1 MWVFFLKYRG
11 TEKGVLEELRI
22 LSKLE
27 HDNIL
32 RYYNSWSE
40 PAEYHKERDE
50 ELFHQSGIS
59 KSPASATGGTSTGV
73 GTTVD
78 EIVIQRGSRTT
89 DSNLSDIIFESSSS
103 GNQPA
108 KSISKSSIDDTKSS
122 QNDQPAKSISKSSID
137 DTKSS
142 QNDQTEEKVQKRS
155 KSYEYLFIVTGL
167 CKNESL
173 GHRLLPEYRSKNK
186 IRRFDALYIFYQIV
200 EGVRYLHNTM
210 NMVTYFLIL
219 VLFGTLGFFRFI
231 VI

>member
-1 MWVFFLKYRG
+1 MRLFFKHRG
-11 TEKGVLEELRI
+11 TEQGVLKELKV

-32 RYYNSWSE
+32 RYYHSWSE

-59 KSPASATGGTSTGV
+59 KSPASATGGTPTGV

-78 EIVIQRGSRTT
+78 EIGIRQGSRMT
-89 DSNLSDIIFESSSS
+89 DSNLSAIIFKASSSS
-103 GNQPA
+103 ENQPA
-108 KSISKSSIDDTKSS
+108 ESISKSSIDDM
-122 QNDQPAKSISKSSID
+122 
-137 DTKSS
+137 KSS

-186 IRRFDALYIFYQIV
+186 ISRFNALNIFNQIV
-200 EGVRYLHNTM
+200 EGVRYLHDKKDV
-210 NMVTYFLIL
+210 VTYFLIL
-219 VLFGTLGFFRFI
+219 VLFGTLGFF
-231 VI
+231 

>member
-1 MWVFFLKYRG
+1 MPLFFKHRG
-11 TEKGVLEELRI
+11 TEQGVLEELKV

-32 RYYNSWSE
+32 RYYHSWSE

-73 GTTVD
+73 GASCD
-78 EIVIQRGSRTT
+78 AIIIQRGSCTT
-89 DSNLSDIIFESSSS
+89 DSNLSDIIFKASSSS
-103 GNQPA
+103 ENQPA
-108 KSISKSSIDDTKSS
+108 E
-122 QNDQPAKSISKSSID
+122 SISKSSID

-167 CKNESL
+167 CKSESL

-186 IRRFDALYIFYQIV
+186 ISRFNALYIFYQIV